1 MEEWK
6 EYQLRD
12 FMEFNP
18 TIKLPKNTMARKVAM
33 DQLIPHCRDI
43 YNWDYEPY
51 TGGAK
56 FENGDTIMA
65 RITPCLENGKHAY
78 VSFLDKDEVAYGS
91 TEYIVIRG
99 RSGISDNKFVYYL
112 SHCPAFKNAAIK
124 SMVGTSGRQRA
135 QVDVLENMKM
145 SLPALKEQ
153 QQIAD
158 MLSSLD
164 DKVDCNKRIND
175 NLGQQAQALFKSWF
189 VDFEPFRDGEF
200 VDSELGLIPKGWAVK
215 QLGDITTQQNEKVKN
230 RTDVKVLSPITTG
243 KLVLSEEYFT
253 KQVFSESV
261 SKYIVVKPGDFAYN
275 PARVNIGSL
284 GINEFDFDGCVS
296 PVYVVF
302 RCEDEYQYFF
312 DLFRR
317 TDTFNEEVKTRA
329 IGGVRQSLGYNDF
342 SLIKVVYPPKNVVN
356 KFNQIY
362 SRFLIQTKHN
372 DKEMVNLSKLR
383 DELLPKLMSGEL
395 KVDDLKV

>member
-1 MEEWK
+1 MRKFSFMEEWK
-6 EYQLRD
+6 EY
-12 FMEFNP
+12 
-18 TIKLPKNTMARKVAM
+18 KLG
-33 DQLIPHCRDI
+33 DI
-43 YNWDYEPY
+43 AVPVKD
-51 TGGAK
+51 
-56 FENGDTIMA
+56 
-65 RITPCLENGKHAY
+65 RIETS
-78 VSFLDKDEVAYGS
+78 VLDKDSYIS
-91 TEYIVIRG
+91 TENMLPDKAGVSLSTGIPTGNAIRFYENDILISNIRPYFKKIWRATRNGGCSADVICLRTTDKAE
-99 RSGISDNKFVYYL
+99 SLFLYYL
-112 SHCPAFKNAAIK
+112 LSQDLFFDYVMQGAK
-124 SMVGTSGRQRA
+124 GT
-135 QVDVLENMKM
+135 KM
-145 SLPALKEQ
+145 PRGDRNHIMQWPILIPSLKEQ
-153 QQIAD
+153 KHISAI
-158 MLSSLD
+158 LKSFD
-164 DKVDCNKRIND
+164 DKICCNKRIND
-175 NLGQQAQALFKSWF
+175 NLEQQAKALFKSWF
-189 VDFEPFRDGEF
+189 IDFEPFKDGEF
-200 VDSELGLIPKGWAVK
+200 IESELGIIPKGWIVK
-215 QLGDITTQQNEKVKN
+215 QLGEITTQLNEKVKN

-302 RCEDEYQYFF
+302 RCENGYQCFF

-317 TDTFNEEVKTRA
+317 TDTFNEEVKARA

-342 SLIKVVYPPKNVVN
+342 SLIKVVYPPKDVVN

-372 DKEMVNLSKLR
+372 DIETVNLSKLR

-395 KVDDLKV
+395 KADDLKV

>member
-1 MEEWK
+1 MELYKKHISDLGRIVTGKTPRTSIAKNYGGSIPFLTPSDELSYKYAPSTGKCLTELGLSEVKNCLLPAGSVCVSCIGSDLGKVVITK
-6 EYQLRD
+6 EPTVTNQQ
-12 FMEFNP
+12 FNSIVP
-18 TIKLPKNTMARKVAM
+18 NKENDANF
-33 DQLIPHCRDI
+33 I
-43 YNWDYEPY
+43 YYLM
-51 TGGAK
+51 K
-56 FENGDTIMA
+56 IV
-65 RITPCLENGKHAY
+65 GKHLNNLSKTSTAVPIINKSTFSSY
-78 VSFLDKDEVAYGS
+78 EIEIPDLKDQKE
-91 TEYIVIRG
+91 I
-99 RSGISDNKFVYYL
+99 
-112 SHCPAFKNAAIK
+112 AI
-124 SMVGTSGRQRA
+124 
-135 QVDVLENMKM
+135 
-145 SLPALKEQ
+145 
-153 QQIAD
+153 I
-158 MLSSLD
+158 LSSID
-164 DKVDCNKRIND
+164 DKIDVNKRIND
-175 NLGQQAQALFKSWF
+175 NLEQQAKALFKSWF
-189 VDFEPFRDGEF
+189 IDFEPFKDGEF
-200 VDSELGLIPKGWAVK
+200 IESELGIIPKGWIVK
-215 QLGDITTQQNEKVKN
+215 QLGEITTQLNEKVKN

-302 RCEDEYQYFF
+302 RCENGYQYFF

-317 TDTFNEEVKTRA
+317 TDTFNEEVKARA

-342 SLIKVVYPPKNVVN
+342 SLIKVVYPPKDVVN

-372 DKEMVNLSKLR
+372 DIETVNLSKLR

-395 KVDDLKV
+395 KADDLKV